1 MTFEF
6 GLFSEYLFISIHIF
20 DDDLLSLSQC
30 KVVTKWMD
38 YEQNFSALFERGFKD
53 EMFQNVGKFRM
64 TSIFAHEIASKFFL
78 ISEDIF
84 K

>member
-53 EMFQNVGKFRM
+53 EMFQNVGKFRI
-64 TSIFAHEIASKFFL
+64 TSIFAHEIAPDVL
-78 ISEDIF
+78 WNNLCL
-84 K
+84 